1 VKPKVSIIILNYNG
15 RSKLG
20 ALLDECIISA
30 LSQTYGNVEVI
41 FADNGSID
49 DSCEYVRARYG
60 DRVRVVCLGRNYGFA
75 LGNNLASKFVSDD
88 SEYLLFLNPD
98 AILESD
104 YVETIVRFMEGYK
117 WVGVAQG
124 VQVSMDGS
132 FVSLG
137 GYVDSYGRGVELILK
152 NSVLNHPI
160 MVLWASGSAMV
171 VRRRLFDKLGGF
183 SPELF
188 LYHDEIDLC
197 SRVWLS
203 GYAVV
208 SIPLTR
214 YRHLRG
220 GVVGSVNWV
229 GWYFANRN
237 RWLTT
242 IRYMPLRNMLTSLL
256 IALPLEFIINI
267 AKSIRRQERQ
277 RASLY
282 AIILKFIA
290 KEFVSDVRKR
300 ANVGDVRKLKELIIS
315 VKSPLSK
322 EQEALAYIA
331 RKISTYVLR
340 VG

>member
-1 VKPKVSIIILNYNG
+1 
-15 RSKLG
+15 
-20 ALLDECIISA
+20 
-30 LSQTYGNVEVI
+30 
-41 FADNGSID
+41 
-49 DSCEYVRARYG
+49 
-60 DRVRVVCLGRNYGFA
+60 
-75 LGNNLASKFVSDD
+75 
-88 SEYLLFLNPD
+88 
-98 AILESD
+98 
-104 YVETIVRFMEGYK
+104 
-117 WVGVAQG
+117 VGG
-124 VQVSMDGS
+124 
-132 FVSLG
+132 
-137 GYVDSYGRGVELILK
+137 
-152 NSVLNHPI
+152 
-160 MVLWASGSAMV
+160 
-171 VRRRLFDKLGGF
+171 
-183 SPELF
+183 
-188 LYHDEIDLC
+188 
-197 SRVWLS
+197 
-203 GYAVV
+203 
-208 SIPLTR
+208 
-214 YRHLRG
+214 
-220 GVVGSVNWV
+220 VNWV

-282 AIILKFIA
+282 AKILKFIA